1 MFASLLLLFGGIFT
15 TIFIILLVP
24 DLPITFH
31 DVFVFFVYVFVLFLF
46 PVSLFAM
53 VSPGTMSSIYN
64 KAKAVITGT
73 GQQTQVAQ
81 GNAYRTFNIFS
92 VTIGFMAVFGFIVV
106 LLMYGFNVKIKHESK
121 DTKNNGDDET
131 AKGKGRLCETKK

>member
-1 MFASLLLLFGGIFT
+1 MGRIFL
-15 TIFIILLVP
+15 ILLVP
-24 DLPITFH
+24 DIPISFH
-31 DVFVFFVYVFVLFLF
+31 DIFVFFVYVFVLFLF

-64 KAKAVITGT
+64 KAKGVITGT

-92 VTIGFMAVFGFIVV
+92 GNKRIGIYYPDKTSIAT
-106 LLMYGFNVKIKHESK
+106 L
-121 DTKNNGDDET
+121 
-131 AKGKGRLCETKK
+131 